1 MMNKLPNLVFEVIK
15 SRRTI
20 RKYKDELPSKD
31 IIKRI
36 SDVPFFILQDFPIPF
51 LLLIVEKDARDRI
64 VGIISRT
71 YSVARDLAVLYN
83 IVPDELKDWYKNF
96 MKEFIKTLGGAP
108 LMFIG
113 LTRKENFE
121 YNFKISWIIA
131 QSIMIQ
137 AKAEGLDTG
146 SITFSSK
153 SVEEEIFRDFL
164 KIDSN
169 EWKIA
174 FVLNCG
180 YRDEEPIL
188 KEIRGGIY
196 EIY

>member
-1 MMNKLPNLVFEVIK
+1 MKRLPSVIFEIIK

-20 RKYKDELPSKD
+20 RKYKSQIPPKES
-31 IIKRI
+31 INRI
-36 SDVPFFILQDFPIPF
+36 LDVPYFILKDFPIPF
-51 LLLIVEKDARDRI
+51 QLVVIQEEARNKA
-64 VGIISRT
+64 VNIINQT

-83 IVPDELKDWYKNF
+83 IIPDDLKEWYKNF
-96 MKEFIKTLGGAP
+96 MKEFVRTLGNAP
-108 LMFIG
+108 IIIIG
-113 LTRKENFE
+113 LTDLKNNAE

-131 QSIMIQ
+131 QAIMIQ
-137 AKAEGLDTG
+137 AKSEGLDTG

-153 SVEEEIFRDFL
+153 TVEEELIRDFL
-164 KIDSN
+164 KMDINRWS
-169 EWKIA
+169 IA

-180 YRDEEPIL
+180 YRDEEPIV

>member
-1 MMNKLPNLVFEVIK
+1 MKRLPSVIFEIIK

-20 RKYKDELPSKD
+20 RKYKSQIPPKES
-31 IIKRI
+31 INRI
-36 SDVPFFILQDFPIPF
+36 LDVPYFILKDFPIPF
-51 LLLIVEKDARDRI
+51 QLVVIQEEARNKA
-64 VGIISRT
+64 VNIINQT

-83 IVPDELKDWYKNF
+83 MVPDDLKEWYKNF
-96 MKEFIKTLGGAP
+96 MKEFVRTLGNAP
-108 LMFIG
+108 IIIIG
-113 LTRKENFE
+113 LTDLKNNAE

-131 QSIMIQ
+131 QAIMIQ
-137 AKAEGLDTG
+137 AKSEGLDTG

-153 SVEEEIFRDFL
+153 TVEEELIRDFL
-164 KIDSN
+164 KMDINRWS
-169 EWKIA
+169 IA

-180 YRDEEPIL
+180 YRDEEPIV

>member
-1 MMNKLPNLVFEVIK
+1 MKRLPSVIFEIIK

-20 RKYKDELPSKD
+20 RKYKSQIPPKES
-31 IIKRI
+31 INRI
-36 SDVPFFILQDFPIPF
+36 LDVPYFILKDFPIPF
-51 LLLIVEKDARDRI
+51 QLVVIQEEARNKA
-64 VGIISRT
+64 VNIINQT

-83 IVPDELKDWYKNF
+83 IVPDELKEWFKNF
-96 MKEFIKTLGGAP
+96 MKEFVRTLGNAP
-108 LMFIG
+108 IIIIG
-113 LTRKENFE
+113 LTDLKNNAE

-131 QSIMIQ
+131 QAIMIQ
-137 AKAEGLDTG
+137 AKSEGLDTG

-153 SVEEEIFRDFL
+153 TVEEELIRDFL
-164 KIDSN
+164 KMDINKWSM
-169 EWKIA
+169 A

-180 YRDEEPIL
+180 YRDEEPIV